1 MRQNIEVL
9 TLDRE
14 LLDKLTDL
22 LGPELGRGGQELG
35 RALAELKNG
44 TCGSLLLSLGERTGS
59 AGESCVRCGD
69 IAIYAGARRVTRG
82 EEEISLTPKEFDIL
96 YLLARNR
103 GQVFTK
109 EQIYQAV
116 WDDEYYMDSSNIMAF
131 IRKLRKKIEPNADS
145 PRYILTVW
153 GLGYK
158 FSEKD

>member
-1 MRQNIEVL
+1 MKRNMEVL
-9 TLDRE
+9 TLNST
-14 LLDKLTDL
+14 LLEQLTRCI
-22 LGPELGRGGQELG
+22 GPELGPGGQELA
-35 RALAELKNG
+35 RALEELKNG
-44 TCGSLLLSLGERTGS
+44 TCETLMLSLGEHTGT

-69 IAIYAGARRVTRG
+69 IAIYAGSRRVTRG
-82 EEEISLTPKEFDIL
+82 GEEISLTPKEFDIL

-116 WDDEYYMDSSNIMAF
+116 WDDAYFMDSSNIMAF
-131 IRKLRKKIEPNADS
+131 IRKLRKKIEPEADA

>member
-1 MRQNIEVL
+1 MKRNIEVL
-9 TLDRE
+9 TLTAD
-14 LLDKLTDL
+14 LLEKLTDR
-22 LGPELGRGGQELG
+22 LGPDLGQEGVELS
-35 RALAELKNG
+35 RALTELKNG
-44 TCGSLLLSLGERTGS
+44 GCESLLLSLGEHTGT

-69 IAIYAGARRVTRG
+69 IAIYAGSRRVTRCG
-82 EEEISLTPKEFDIL
+82 EEIALTPKEFDIL

-103 GQVFTK
+103 GQVFSK

-116 WDDEYYMDSSNIMAF
+116 WDDAYFMDSSNIMAF
-131 IRKLRKKIEPNADS
+131 IRKLRKKIEPEADA